1 MIHWQQIL
9 WGYRPLRW
17 DLHLFC
23 VLCIVLPIE
32 TQQSLNERSNRVND
46 KARMLQLTA
55 VRKAQHLTAVIVV
68 GATRIFWEWSC
79 SPQNKFWSEKL
90 DVLKLRYGRYIWFFS
105 CSFASFVKHLTMVLN
120 CSMSTESWQEVFR
133 HLHLL
138 FQQVM
143 GQHVCQCIRYFC
155 GAYCYIGFWTGSI
168 AIMVLYH
175 RHKHHRSYPLS

>member
-46 KARMLQLTA
+46 KARMLYSFWVQTSL
-55 VRKAQHLTAVIVV
+55 IVV

-90 DVLKLRYGRYIWFFS
+90 DVTSVFS

-133 HLHLL
+133 HLKLL

-168 AIMVLYH
+168 AIMVLCH
-175 RHKHHRSYPLS
+175 RHKQHRSYPLS